1 VSNGLATLLLFL
13 ETALMAD
20 TQTSLPATP
29 AQNLP
34 ERDYT
39 VRDLAQSKQCSARHI
54 WRLIDAG
61 RIPGVYR
68 LGRLV
73 RIHRATAD
81 AWFARGCK

>member
-1 VSNGLATLLLFL
+1 M
-13 ETALMAD
+13 AL
-20 TQTSLPATP
+20 T
-29 AQNLP
+29 

-39 VRDLAQSKQCSARHI
+39 IPDLAERTQSSVRHI

-61 RIPGVYR
+61 KVPGVYR

-81 AWFARGCK
+81 DWLAAGCPSTRRAAR

>member
-1 VSNGLATLLLFL
+1 MPTTTPPSNLA
-13 ETALMAD
+13 
-20 TQTSLPATP
+20 PAP
-29 AQNLP
+29 N

-39 VRDLAQSKQCSARHI
+39 IPDLAERTQTSTRHI

-61 RIPGVYR
+61 KVPGVYR

-81 AWFARGCK
+81 AWLAAGCPATRRGSS